1 MLRREIELAKHPI
14 TAAEPEKVEEVVEPE
29 AVVQDEKMEEV
40 NGVNNE
46 VEGEQVK
53 PEEQG
58 EKEEEMSDDEGMF
71 NSEFDNLMDT
81 NGFQSEMG
89 FGENLNW
96 MNDV

>member
-1 MLRREIELAKHPI
+1 VLRREIELAKHPI
-14 TAAEPEKVEEVVEPE
+14 AAAEPEKVEEVVEPE

-46 VEGEQVK
+46 TEGEQVK
-53 PEEQG
+53 LEEEG
-58 EKEEEMSDDEGMF
+58 EKEEEMSDDEGLF
-71 NSEFDNLMDT
+71 TSEFDNLMDP
-81 NGFQSEMG
+81 NGFQSEIG